1 MVKERTFTTLL
12 KYMLLILV
20 SLIILFPILWIVSGS
35 LKSMTEVSSY
45 PPRLIPSNIR
55 FDNYSY
61 VWKNT
66 NILYYFRNT
75 LILII
80 GNTVGTLLSSS
91 LVAYPLARM
100 EFKGKNTIFG
110 IILATMMV
118 PTTVTIIPQFI
129 LFRKFKWLN
138 SFLPMIVPA
147 FFAYPY
153 NVFLF
158 RQFFRSIPKSIDE
171 AAYIDGCNH
180 LQIFFRIMIP
190 LSRSVFITI
199 GLLSAIFWW
208 NELFQPLIYIDS
220 DKLKPLTLGAMTV
233 AKTHGFVTMWNLQMT
248 MSVIMIVPPI
258 ILYMFSQKH
267 LVAGIKAGAVKG

>member
-1 MVKERTFTTLL
+1 VNKKLLLTLLL
-12 KYMLLILV
+12 KYTLLVLV
-20 SLIILFPILWIVSGS
+20 SIIMIFPILWIISGS

-45 PPRLIPSNIR
+45 PPKLIPDNIR
-55 FDNYSY
+55 FDNYVY

-100 EFKGKNTIFG
+100 EFKGKSAIFG
-110 IILATMMV
+110 LILATMMV

-129 LFRKFKWLN
+129 LFRKFNWLN

-158 RQFFRSIPKSIDE
+158 RQFFRTIPKSIDE

-180 LQIFFRIMIP
+180 FQIFSRILVP

-199 GLLSAIFWW
+199 GILSAIFWW

-248 MSVIMIVPPI
+248 MSVIMIIPPI
-258 ILYMFSQKH
+258 ILYMFSRKY
-267 LVAGIKAGAVKG
+267 LATGIKAGAVKG